1 MNANQTDLEMAV
13 LTSIIWRPQLTPTA
27 FHRIPMD
34 LWMSDFA
41 FQSAALKEVAECVA
55 DCWNMRR
62 DTSRINVVAAAT
74 MRGYKNVD
82 MTIRDLLSRS
92 PGDSEATL
100 DRMAEDLAG
109 QIRKAR
115 LASLIGKAGVL
126 LSSEDEP
133 EKVIG
138 EVIGMINNN
147 VGSGLNIVTSSEAS
161 RLVQDG
167 YLSRKDG
174 RGRAIGIPTGLSR
187 IDRIVGG
194 IPTSAVSII
203 GARPSQGKTALACC
217 IAINA
222 AREGYPVIFFSHEME
237 AQDIFQRMICAV
249 AGLSFTHLRNGR
261 LSPKG
266 EAKLS
271 KAVAEIRNWQLAVI
285 DTGGP
290 LPAECRTTAMYL
302 VNKWQNP
309 KPPLLLVD
317 YIQLEHLRHESKP
330 DFRVQELQEISHYWC
345 ETSKIMQAGV
355 VLLSQ
360 LNRDA
365 DGNQPTM
372 SQLAMC
378 GALEQDA
385 TLIGLLWRPAKDR
398 RQDQADAPVDK
409 DNRKKA
415 GYNWGVLSIPKSRNS
430 DLTEQELFFSGYNM
444 FFRDWDDARDEHLTK
459 TAMMQAELNAY
470 LDDII
475 RSQPPPATATASPR
489 VDASDIPY

>member
-1 MNANQTDLEMAV
+1 MNATQTDLEMAV
-13 LTSIIWRPQLTPTA
+13 LSSILWRPELTPTA
-27 FHRIPMD
+27 IHHIPMD
-34 LWMSDFA
+34 LWTSEFA
-41 FQSAALKEVAECVA
+41 FQSAALREVAECVA

-62 DTSRINVVAAAT
+62 DTKPVNVIAAAA
-74 MRGYKNVD
+74 MRGYKNVEN
-82 MTIRDLLSRS
+82 TVRDLMSRS
-92 PGDSEATL
+92 WGDAESTL
-100 DRMAEDLAG
+100 DRMALDLAG

-126 LSSEDEP
+126 LASEDEP
-133 EKVIG
+133 EKIIG
-138 EVIGMINNN
+138 EVVGMINNN
-147 VGSGLNIVTSSEAS
+147 VGSGLNIVTASDAS

-167 YLSRKDG
+167 YLARRDG
-174 RGRAIGIPTGLSR
+174 KGRAIGIPTGLRR
-187 IDRIVGG
+187 IDQIVGG

-222 AREGYPVIFFSHEME
+222 AREGFPVIFFSHEME
-237 AQDIFQRMICAV
+237 ASDIFQRMICAV
-249 AGLSFTHLRNGR
+249 AGLSFKHLRNGR
-261 LSPKG
+261 LSQKG
-266 EAKLS
+266 ELKLAN
-271 KAVAEIRNWQLAVI
+271 AVEEIRNWQLAVI

-302 VNKWQNP
+302 INKWQNP
-309 KPPLLLVD
+309 KPPLILVD
-317 YIQLEHLRHESKP
+317 YIQLEHLKHETRP

-385 TLIGLLWRPAKDR
+385 TLIGLLWRPSKDR

-444 FFRDWDDARDEHLTK
+444 YFRDWDAACDQHLTK
-459 TAMMQAELNAY
+459 SEMMKAEYNAY
-470 LDDII
+470 LADII
-475 RSQPPPATATASPR
+475 SNSPPPTETASPR